1 VTLETRLAAFIS
13 AIGADI
19 KQMKLDIAAGGG
31 GGPDIAAEPRPA
43 NHGFKA
49 WTFDPAAIANQAL
62 ILASGTLQGI
72 RIYNPTAAAISISS
86 VTLYVAVA
94 GATLSNVGFCV
105 YNAAG
110 TLLTSSINTN
120 GATNTA
126 FQSNGVKTVTFA
138 AQTIPA
144 GSSIVIGFWF
154 AGTTMPTLPR
164 GNSVALLNNVGLAA
178 PNLRVFTANTGLTN
192 NAPATIGTQTA
203 GANAWWLAVS

>member
-1 VTLETRLAAFIS
+1 MSLETRIAAFIA

-19 KQMKLDIAAGGG
+19 KQLQDDVAVAGGG
-31 GGPDIAAEPRPA
+31 GPAVPAAPRPE

-49 WTFDPAAIANQAL
+49 WTFDPAGIANQQ
-62 ILASGTLQGI
+62 IIPASGAMHGV
-72 RIYNPTAAAISISS
+72 RIFNPTAAAISISS

-94 GATLSNVGFCV
+94 GATLSNVGFV
-105 YNAAG
+105 VFDAAG
-110 TLLTSSINTN
+110 NRLTSSVNAN
-120 GATNTA
+120 GATATA

-164 GNSVALLNNVGLAA
+164 GNSVALLNNIGLAA

-192 NAPATIGTQTA
+192 TAPATIGTQTA